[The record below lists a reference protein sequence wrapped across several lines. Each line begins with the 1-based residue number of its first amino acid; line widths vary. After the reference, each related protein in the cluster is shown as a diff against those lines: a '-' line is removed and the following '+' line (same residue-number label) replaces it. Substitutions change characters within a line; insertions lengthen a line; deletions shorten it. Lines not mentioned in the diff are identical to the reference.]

1 LSGWEERRRLYKE
14 ARGGGT
20 LADTDAPGGSS
31 DFQQELLALRQ
42 DPQVRRFAWKLV
54 GDRDLVEDLHQ
65 TIFCKL
71 AALEHPERIG
81 NLRGYY
87 FRVLRNEATKLYI
100 LRQETPF
107 EDPDSV
113 RAPAQPIDD
122 KVCNSMCHHTWLQRL
137 RVRREVLLAAIP
149 ARSEDP
155 SRYRIVIY
163 HAAEQVLLDGLNGEA
178 SDADSSDAFRGA
190 YPGYFAQPGASANL
204 LHQRFR
210 RAREDVKALL
220 QAVVSRDE
228 LT

>member
-1 LSGWEERRRLYKE
+1 L
-14 ARGGGT
+14 
-20 LADTDAPGGSS
+20 DNTDAPGGSS

-42 DPQVRRFAWKLV
+42 DPQVKKLAWKLV
-54 GDRDLVEDLHQ
+54 GDLDLVEDLNQ
-65 TIFCKL
+65 TVFCKL
-71 AALEHPERIG
+71 AALKHPERIG

-87 FRVLRNEATKLYI
+87 LRVLRNEATKLYT

-107 EDPDSV
+107 EDPDSIP
-113 RAPAQPIDD
+113 APAQPIDD
-122 KVCNSMCHHTWLQRL
+122 KVCNLSCHHTWLQRL
-137 RVRREVLLAAIP
+137 GARREVLLAAIP

-163 HAAEQVLLDGLNGEA
+163 HAAGQVLLDGLNGEA
-178 SDADSSDAFRGA
+178 SDVDSSDAFRAA
-190 YPGYFAQPGASANL
+190 YPEFFAQPGASANL

-220 QAVVSRDE
+220 QSVVYLDE

>member
-1 LSGWEERRRLYKE
+1 
-14 ARGGGT
+14 
-20 LADTDAPGGSS
+20 LASTDAPGGSS

-42 DPQVRRFAWKLV
+42 DPQVKRFAWKLA
-54 GDRDLVEDLHQ
+54 GDLDLVEDLNQ
-65 TIFCKL
+65 TVCCKL
-71 AALEHPERIG
+71 AGLKDPERIE

-87 FRVLRNEATKLYI
+87 FRVLRNEAAKLYT
-100 LRQETPF
+100 LRQETPL
-107 EDPDSV
+107 EDPDSIP
-113 RAPAQPIDD
+113 APVQSIDD
-122 KVCNSMCHHTWLQRL
+122 KVCNSLNHHTWLQRL
-137 RVRREVLLAAIP
+137 RVRREVLLPAIP

-178 SDADSSDAFRGA
+178 SDADSNEAFRAA
-190 YPGYFAQPGASANL
+190 YPEYFAQPGAPANL

-220 QAVVSRDE
+220 QTVVSRDE

>member
-1 LSGWEERRRLYKE
+1 M
-14 ARGGGT
+14 AN
-20 LADTDAPGGSS
+20 TDAPGGSS

-42 DPQVRRFAWKLV
+42 DPQVKRLAWKLV
-54 GDRDLVEDLHQ
+54 GDLDLVADLNQ
-65 TIFCKL
+65 TVCCKL
-71 AALEHPERIG
+71 AGLKHPERIE

-87 FRVLRNEATKLYI
+87 FRVLRNEATKLYT
-100 LRQETPF
+100 LRQETSL
-107 EDPDSV
+107 EDPDSIP
-113 RAPAQPIDD
+113 APAQPIDD
-122 KVCNSMCHHTWLQRL
+122 KVCDSLYHHTWLQRL

-163 HAAEQVLLDGLNGEA
+163 HAAEQVLLDGLRGEA
-178 SDADSSDAFRGA
+178 SDADSNEAFRAA
-190 YPGYFAQPGASANL
+190 YPENFAQPGAAANL

-220 QAVVSRDE
+220 QAVVPRDE

>member
-1 LSGWEERRRLYKE
+1 
-14 ARGGGT
+14 
-20 LADTDAPGGSS
+20 LANTDAPGGSS

-42 DPQVRRFAWKLV
+42 DPQVRRFAWRLV
-54 GDRDLVEDLHQ
+54 GDLDLVEDLNQ
-65 TIFCKL
+65 TVFCKL
-71 AALEHPERIG
+71 AALKHPERIG

-87 FRVLRNEATKLYI
+87 LRVLRNEATKLYI

-107 EDPDSV
+107 EDPDSIP
-113 RAPAQPIDD
+113 APAQPIDD

-137 RVRREVLLAAIP
+137 RVRREVLLATIP
-149 ARSEDP
+149 ARSEDL
-155 SRYRIVIY
+155 SRYRIVIC

-190 YPGYFAQPGASANL
+190 YPEYFAQPGASANL